1 MKLTATAA
9 AILVALSA
17 LAPSGVLA
25 ADGETTVTHGLT
37 LVGKLKYPPDFRH
50 LDYVNPDAPRGGVLR
65 QHAIGTF
72 DSFNPFS
79 IRGTPAAGLG
89 FVYETLLA
97 SAPDEISAEYG
108 AIAESV
114 EVPGDLSWVLYT
126 LRPEAR
132 FHDGTPITV
141 EDVIWSLNALKE
153 KGRPHF
159 RFYYKNIARAVK
171 VGERKVKFE
180 LSGPPNRELPQITGQ
195 LPVLSRKWWAERP
208 LDRTTLDPLLG
219 SGPYRIAAF
228 ETGRFVELERV
239 PDWWGAALPI
249 NRGRYN
255 FDRIR
260 IDYYRDQT
268 VAQEA
273 FKADRYDYRIENNS
287 LIWATAYDFPA
298 RRDGRVNLEQ
308 VPHRRPTGMQ
318 AFVFNLRRPQFTD
331 PVLREAMAFAFDF
344 EWSNRNLFYG
354 QYARTKSFFS
364 NSELAARMPPSPEEL
379 ALLEPWRG
387 RIPDEVFSE
396 VYEPPSTEGSGNI
409 RRNLGKAL
417 KLLKGNGY
425 RISENRLISPVTSKP
440 VSFEIL
446 LVSPAFERIVT
457 PFARNLKR
465 LGIDASVRTVDQS
478 QYINRLNAFD
488 FDMIVGGAGQSESPG
503 NEQRD
508 YWSSAAAGRQG
519 SRNHGGISNPAVD
532 DLIEKIIAAPTRA
545 GVVTATRAL
554 DRVLLWNHYVIPQWH
569 IRMTRLA
576 YWNRFGIPGHPA
588 YGPDITS
595 WWHEGG
601 KAAHK

>member
-1 MKLTATAA
+1 MKLSATAA
-9 AILVALSA
+9 AVLVALSA
-17 LAPSGVLA
+17 LTPSEVPA
-25 ADGETTVTHGLT
+25 AEGGGMVAHGLT
-37 LVGKLKYPPDFRH
+37 LVGKLKYPRDFSH
-50 LDYVNPDAPRGGVLR
+50 LDYVNPDAPKGGMLR

-79 IRGTPAAGLG
+79 VRGTPAAGLG

-97 SAPDEISAEYG
+97 SPPDEVSAEYG
-108 AIAESV
+108 AIAESA
-114 EVPGDLSWVLYT
+114 EVPADLSWVVYT

-141 EDVIWSLNALKE
+141 DDVIWSLNALKE
-153 KGRPHF
+153 KGRPYF

-195 LPVLSRKWWAERP
+195 LPVLSRKWWSERS

-239 PDWWGAALPI
+239 RDWWGANLPI

-298 RRDGRVNLEQ
+298 RRDGRAKLEQ
-308 VPHRRPTGMQ
+308 VAHSRPTGMQ

-331 PVLREAMAFAFDF
+331 PALREAMAFAFDF

-364 NSELAARMPPSPEEL
+364 NSELAARMLPSPEEL

-387 RIPDEVFSE
+387 RIPEEVFSK
-396 VYEPPSTEGSGNI
+396 VYEPPSTDGSGNV
-409 RRNLGKAL
+409 RSNLGKAL
-417 KLLKGNGY
+417 GLLKANGY
-425 RISENRLISPVTSKP
+425 QISENRLISPVTSKP

-465 LGIDASVRTVDQS
+465 LGIDTSVRTVDQS

-508 YWSSAAAGRQG
+508 YWSSAAADRQG
-519 SRNHGGISNPAVD
+519 SQNYGGIRNPAVD

-576 YWNRFGIPGHPA
+576 YWDRFGIPAHPA

-595 WWHEGG
+595 WWREDG
-601 KAAHK
+601 KAARK